1 MLVRKCCIFNGVTY
15 GHDSRHPGLAHSKTL
30 GSSSTHS
37 FTRLEWHK
45 VVEAS
50 VGIET
55 ASKHAPRVTVVRVK
69 VDVAMGTR
77 HESVSIGGQSS
88 AHKLSFLVL
97 QLTISGIVREIW
109 YSCAHSVLCDSALV
123 YKSSVPDCG
132 NATCTIRC
140 PYNQICVS

>member
-1 MLVRKCCIFNGVTY
+1 MDTLFRHRCLDKRDSTEHVYTPCTFIHTTSVLMLAIQEVSIGFLRSMVSRYITHIKNDSLASYGTY
-15 GHDSRHPGLAHSKTL
+15 AHT
-30 GSSSTHS
+30 S

-77 HESVSIGGQSS
+77 
-88 AHKLSFLVL
+88 L
-97 QLTISGIVREIW
+97 
-109 YSCAHSVLCDSALV
+109 
-123 YKSSVPDCG
+123 
-132 NATCTIRC
+132 
-140 PYNQICVS
+140 